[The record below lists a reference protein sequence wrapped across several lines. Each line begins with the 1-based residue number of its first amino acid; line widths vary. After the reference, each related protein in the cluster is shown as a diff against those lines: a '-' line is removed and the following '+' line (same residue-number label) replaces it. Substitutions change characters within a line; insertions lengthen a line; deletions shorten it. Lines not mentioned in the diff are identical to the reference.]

1 MRVIGLAVVLAVGLA
16 LVPSTWSRWREA
28 MAGYLAPFSLF
39 LGLMLA
45 AVPSAAFESKYQGRP
60 LRVSSDTGPLTW
72 TCMAEYAAST
82 GYYRGTGWT
91 LAADYKKQ
99 SRPATWIITVQPEG
113 ARVTDGQG
121 NVGRYMVT
129 KTDGSGIILVEAEA
143 GTSIQVITIDPSS
156 SSSFVYTTQNAQA
169 FWNRA
174 TTFTGTCQ

>member
-1 MRVIGLAVVLAVGLA
+1 
-16 LVPSTWSRWREA
+16 

-91 LAADYKKQ
+91 RVSTSAEDAGGSLADLDH
-99 SRPATWIITVQPEG
+99 TTVEGSIETG
-113 ARVTDGQG
+113 ARAR
-121 NVGRYMVT
+121 N
-129 KTDGSGIILVEAEA
+129 
-143 GTSIQVITIDPSS
+143 DP
-156 SSSFVYTTQNAQA
+156 
-169 FWNRA
+169 
-174 TTFTGTCQ
+174 